1 MYYHPAECTFES
13 ILDEFFEVGQPA
25 RQAGSQGGR
34 WDPGGGQGCCAA
46 QSLRAVCLPR
56 LKGPTALPAP
66 QTTCLPRCP
75 SAPRLL
81 FALPQKVDP
90 TTLNRQ
96 GNDSGTQYRSV
107 IFYHTEA
114 QKEAAEKVRHC

>member
-1 MYYHPAECTFES
+1 
-13 ILDEFFEVGQPA
+13 
-25 RQAGSQGGR
+25 
-34 WDPGGGQGCCAA
+34 
-46 QSLRAVCLPR
+46 
-56 LKGPTALPAP
+56 
-66 QTTCLPRCP
+66 
-75 SAPRLL
+75 
-81 FALPQKVDP
+81 VDP